1 MTFNFTYN
9 DALSEANYDEDK
21 ELKIYHLE
29 EVMDKEGN
37 KTDEVEVKE
46 MKTRKSEENGGELV
60 VNADKF
66 SVYTVA
72 GVKAPAIQSNQLDGW
87 SY

>member
-1 MTFNFTYN
+1 M
-9 DALSEANYDEDK
+9 
-21 ELKIYHLE
+21 
-29 EVMDKEGN
+29 
-37 KTDEVEVKE
+37 DEVEVKE

-60 VNADKF
+60 VEADSF